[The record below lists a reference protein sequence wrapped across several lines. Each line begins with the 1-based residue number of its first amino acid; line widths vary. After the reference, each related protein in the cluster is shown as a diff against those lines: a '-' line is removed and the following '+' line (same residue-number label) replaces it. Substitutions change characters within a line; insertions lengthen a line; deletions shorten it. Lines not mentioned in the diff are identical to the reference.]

1 MIGKTGMSSKR
12 RYSRLAAW
20 LAIAFGLPGLG
31 IVSLYGAAQYWM
43 LDKDETV
50 TLDLIGD
57 EAVLTRTADLLRSD
71 VHHVFHVCCDDS
83 TSVIL
88 DVDGRPA
95 RRFVVRPTDGLVKG
109 SLRSELRLR
118 PNGLGQA
125 VWYRASLYV
134 PEDWKRSDVRV
145 TAMQWHGTRDVFL
158 MEPGR
163 TPPLQ
168 LEIIG
173 DQFEIVKSW
182 DQRLRTPDENGN
194 AASNHGRTIIAS
206 SPLVAGE
213 WSQWTFRVKWST
225 GDDGSVLVWHNGDLI
240 VEDRGPNAHRD
251 LIGPYLKAGVYVPDW
266 TLIGPEPDIDR
277 RELYFSELIATG
289 QTDPFGLQ

>member
-1 MIGKTGMSSKR
+1 MSSRR
-12 RYSRLAAW
+12 RYSKLVAW
-20 LAIAFGLPGLG
+20 LTIAVGLPALG
-31 IVSLYGAAQYWM
+31 ALSLYGAAQYWM
-43 LDKDETV
+43 LDNDETV

-57 EAVLTRTADLLRSD
+57 GAVLTKTTDLLRSD
-71 VHHVFHVCCDDS
+71 VHHVYQVCCDDS

-88 DVDGRPA
+88 DVEGRTA

-134 PEDWKRSDVRV
+134 PKDWIHTDVRV

-173 DQFEIVKSW
+173 DEFEIVKSW
-182 DQRLRTPDENGN
+182 DQRLRTPDENGES
-194 AASNHGRTIIAS
+194 ASNHGRTVIAR
-206 SPLVAGE
+206 SPLVPGE
-213 WSQWTFRVKWST
+213 WSQWTFRVKWSA
-225 GDDGSVLVWHNGDLI
+225 GDDGTIQVWHNDRLLI
-240 VEDRGPNAHRD
+240 EDQGPNAHRD
-251 LIGPYLKAGVYVPDW
+251 LIGPYFKAGVYVPDW
-266 TLIGPEPDIDR
+266 TLVGPEPEIDR

-289 QTDPFGLQ
+289 QPDPFDLE